1 MAEKYLLED
10 KVAIVTGAGA
20 GIGRAIASEFAK
32 EGAKV
37 MIAELREDRG
47 IQAANEIAAG
57 TDTEVRACCTDVRDE
72 AQIIRCIDETVE
84 AFGRV
89 DILINNA
96 SKIIMCPALEMTT
109 EQYEEVMRNN
119 ATSMVVFSREAARQ
133 MVKQGD
139 GGVMVFLS
147 SIHASISEPNC
158 SAYTAAKGAIEAY
171 GRTLATELAPH
182 RIRVNMIQ
190 PGATYSELTTPMYTD
205 PVKKSL
211 FERVPMKEIAQPEW
225 IARGIVFLA
234 SDESRYMTGE
244 TLVMDGGYRMDG
256 SLPGAAYWEE

>member
-1 MAEKYLLED
+1 MAEKYLLKD
-10 KVAIVTGAGA
+10 KVAIVTGGAA
-20 GIGRAIASEFAK
+20 GIGFAIASEFAK

-37 MIAELREDRG
+37 VIAELREDRG
-47 IQAANEIAAG
+47 IRAAEEISSAHGAQ
-57 TDTEVRACCTDVRDE
+57 VKAICTDVREED
-72 AQIIRCIDETVE
+72 QIIRCVQETVE
-84 AFGRV
+84 AFGRI

-109 EQYEEVMRNN
+109 QTYEEIMRNN
-119 ATSMVVFSREAARQ
+119 ATSMVMFSREAGRQ
-133 MVKQGD
+133 MVKQGH

-158 SAYTAAKGAIEAY
+158 SAYTAAKGAVEAY

-190 PGATYSELTTPMYTD
+190 PGATYSELTTPMYTE
-205 PVKKSL
+205 PVKRSL

>member
-1 MAEKYLLED
+1 MAEQHLLKN
-10 KVAIVTGAGA
+10 KVAIVTGGAA
-20 GIGRAIASEFAK
+20 GIGYAIASEFAK

-37 MIAELREDRG
+37 VIAELREDRG
-47 IQAANEIAAG
+47 IKAAEEIAGATG
-57 TDTEVRACCTDVRDE
+57 AEVKAICTDVRDE
-72 AQIIRCIDETVE
+72 AQIVRCVEETVA
-84 AFGRV
+84 AFGQI

-96 SKIIMCPALEMTT
+96 SKIVMCPALEMTT
-109 EQYEEVMRNN
+109 ETYEEIMRNN
-119 ATSMVVFSREAARQ
+119 ATSMVIFSREVGKQ
-133 MVKQGD
+133 MVAQGQ

-182 RIRVNMIQ
+182 KIRINMIQ
-190 PGATYSELTTPMYTD
+190 PGATYSELTTPMYTEA
-205 PVKKSL
+205 VKKSL

-234 SDESRYMTGE
+234 SNESRYMTGN

>member
-1 MAEKYLLED
+1 MAAKYLLED
-10 KVAIVTGAGA
+10 KVAIVTGGAA
-20 GIGRAIASEFAK
+20 GIGYAIATEFAR
-32 EGAKV
+32 EGARV
-37 MIAELREDRG
+37 VIAELRGDRG
-47 IQAANEIAAG
+47 IRAAEEIAAATG
-57 TDTEVRACCTDVRDE
+57 AQVRAICTDVREE
-72 AQIIRCIDETVE
+72 AQIVHCVEETVE
-84 AFGRV
+84 AFGRI

-96 SKIIMCPALEMTT
+96 SKIVMCPALEMTT
-109 EQYEEVMRNN
+109 QTYEEIMRNN
-119 ATSMVVFSREAARQ
+119 ATSMVMFSREAGKR
-133 MVKQGD
+133 MVEQGD

-147 SIHASISEPNC
+147 SIHASLSEPNC

-190 PGATYSELTTPMYTD
+190 PGATYSELTTPMYTEA
-205 PVKKSL
+205 VKKSL
-211 FERVPMKEIAQPEW
+211 FERVPMKQIARPEW

-234 SDESRYMTGE
+234 SDESRYMTGA

>member
-1 MAEKYLLED
+1 MAEKYLLKD

-20 GIGRAIASEFAK
+20 GIGYAIAREFAK

-37 MIAELREDRG
+37 MIAELREERG
-47 IQAANEIAAG
+47 IQAAKEIAAA
-57 TDTEVRACCTDVRDE
+57 TDAEVRACCTDVRDE
-72 AQIIRCIDETVE
+72 AQINRCIDETVK
-84 AFGRV
+84 AFGRL

-96 SKIIMCPALEMTT
+96 SKIIMCPALEMST
-109 EQYEEVMRNN
+109 EQYEEIMRNN
-119 ATSMVVFSREAARQ
+119 ATSMVIFSREAARQ
-133 MVKQGD
+133 MVKQDD

-182 RIRVNMIQ
+182 KIRVNMIQ
-190 PGATYSELTTPMYTD
+190 PGATYSELTTPMYTE

-211 FERVPMKEIAQPEW
+211 FQRVPMKEIAQPEW

>member
-1 MAEKYLLED
+1 MAAKYLLKD
-10 KVAIVTGAGA
+10 KVAIVTGGAA
-20 GIGRAIASEFAK
+20 GIGYAIASEFAK

-37 MIAELREDRG
+37 VIAELREDRG
-47 IQAANEIAAG
+47 IKAAKEIAAATG
-57 TDTEVRACCTDVRDE
+57 AQVKAICTDARKED
-72 AQIIRCIDETVE
+72 QIIHCVNETVKE
-84 AFGRV
+84 FGQI

-109 EQYEEVMRNN
+109 ETYEEIMSNN
-119 ATSMVVFSREAARQ
+119 ATSMVMFSREAGRQ
-133 MVKQGD
+133 MVKQGK

-147 SIHASISEPNC
+147 SIHASLSEPNC

-182 RIRVNMIQ
+182 KIRVNMIQ
-190 PGATYSELTTPMYTD
+190 PGATYSELTTPMYTE
-205 PVKKSL
+205 PVKKAL
-211 FERVPMKEIAQPEW
+211 FERVTLKEIAKPEW

-256 SLPGAAYWEE
+256 SLPGAAYWKE

>member
-1 MAEKYLLED
+1 MAATHLLKD
-10 KVAIVTGAGA
+10 KVAIVTGGTA
-20 GIGRAIASEFAK
+20 GIGYAIASEFAG

-37 MIAELREDRG
+37 VIAELRESRG
-47 IQAANEIAAG
+47 IQAAEEIAAATG
-57 TDTEVRACCTDVRDE
+57 AQVKAICTDVREED
-72 AQIIRCIDETVE
+72 QIVRCVEETVG
-84 AFGRV
+84 AFGRI

-96 SKIIMCPALEMTT
+96 SKIVMCPALEMTT
-109 EQYEEVMRNN
+109 AAYEEIMRNN
-119 ATSMVVFSREAARQ
+119 ATSMVMFSREAGKQ
-133 MVKQGD
+133 MVAQGD

-147 SIHASISEPNC
+147 SIHASLSEPNC
-158 SAYTAAKGAIEAY
+158 SAYTAAKGAVEAY

-182 RIRVNMIQ
+182 GIRVNMIQ
-190 PGATYSELTTPMYTD
+190 PGATFSELTTPMYTEA
-205 PVKKSL
+205 VKKSL

-234 SDESRYMTGE
+234 SDESRYMTGS

>member
-1 MAEKYLLED
+1 MAEKHLLKD

-20 GIGRAIASEFAK
+20 GIGRATAEEFAK

-47 IQAANEIAAG
+47 IQVAREIADQSGA
-57 TDTEVRACCTDVRDE
+57 EVRAHCTDVRDE
-72 AQIIRCIDETVE
+72 DQIKHCIDATVE
-84 AFGRV
+84 AFGHI

-96 SKIIMCPALEMTT
+96 SKIEMCPALEMTT
-109 EQYEEVMRNN
+109 EFYEEIMRNN
-119 ATSMVVFSREAARQ
+119 ATSMVIFSREAAKQ

-139 GGVMVFLS
+139 GGSMVFLS
-147 SIHASISEPNC
+147 SIHASLSEPSC

-171 GRTLATELAPH
+171 ARTLATELAPH
-182 RIRVNMIQ
+182 KIRVNMIQ
-190 PGATYSELTTPMYTD
+190 PGATYTELTTPMYTE
-205 PVKKSL
+205 PVKRSL
-211 FERVPMKEIAQPEW
+211 FERVTLKEIAQPEW

-234 SDESRYMTGE
+234 SDESRYMVGE

-256 SLPGAAYWEE
+256 SLPGAKYWKE

>member
-1 MAEKYLLED
+1 MAKQYLLED
-10 KVAIVTGAGA
+10 KVAIVTGGAA
-20 GIGRAIASEFAK
+20 GIGYAIAGEFAR

-37 MIAELREDRG
+37 VIAELREDRG
-47 IQAANEIAAG
+47 IQAAEEIAKATG
-57 TDTEVRACCTDVRDE
+57 AEVKAICTDVRDE
-72 AQIIRCIDETVE
+72 EQIINCVNETVN
-84 AFGRV
+84 AFGRI

-96 SKIIMCPALEMTT
+96 SKIVMCPALEMTT
-109 EQYEEVMRNN
+109 DTYEEIMRNN
-119 ATSMVVFSREAARQ
+119 ATSMVMFSREAGKQ

-139 GGVMVFLS
+139 GGAMVFLS
-147 SIHASISEPNC
+147 SIHASLSEPNC

-171 GRTLATELAPH
+171 GRTLATELAPYK
-182 RIRVNMIQ
+182 IRVNMIQ

-205 PVKKSL
+205 AVKRSL

-234 SDESRYMTGE
+234 SDESRYMTGN

>member
-1 MAEKYLLED
+1 MAEQYLLKD
-10 KVAIVTGAGA
+10 KVAIVTGGAA
-20 GIGRAIASEFAK
+20 GIGYAIASEFAK

-37 MIAELREDRG
+37 VIAELREERG
-47 IQAANEIAAG
+47 IQAAAEIAEATG
-57 TDTEVRACCTDVRDE
+57 AEVKAICTDVRKED
-72 AQIIRCIDETVE
+72 QIIHCIEETVE
-84 AFGRV
+84 AFGSV

-96 SKIIMCPALEMTT
+96 SKIVMCPALEMPT
-109 EQYEEVMRNN
+109 ETYEEIMLNN
-119 ATSMVVFSREAARQ
+119 ATSMVMFSREAGRQ
-133 MVKQGD
+133 MVEQGN

-182 RIRVNMIQ
+182 KIRVNMIQ
-190 PGATYSELTTPMYTD
+190 PGATYSELTTPMYTE
-205 PVKKSL
+205 PVKRSL

-234 SDESRYMTGE
+234 SGESRYMTGE

>member
-1 MAEKYLLED
+1 MAAKCLLKD
-10 KVAIVTGAGA
+10 KVAIVTGGAA
-20 GIGRAIASEFAK
+20 GIGYAIASEFAK

-37 MIAELREDRG
+37 VIAELREDRG
-47 IQAANEIAAG
+47 ILAAGEIAEATG
-57 TDTEVRACCTDVRDE
+57 AEVKAICTDVREED
-72 AQIIRCIDETVE
+72 QIIRCIEETVQ

-96 SKIIMCPALEMTT
+96 SKIVMCPVLDMTT
-109 EQYEEVMRNN
+109 EQYEEIMLNN
-119 ATSMVVFSREAARQ
+119 ATSMVMFSREVGRQ
-133 MVKQGD
+133 MVKQGQ

-147 SIHASISEPNC
+147 SIHASLSEPNC

-182 RIRVNMIQ
+182 KIRVNMIQ

-205 PVKKSL
+205 AVKQSL
-211 FERVPMKEIAQPEW
+211 FERVTLKEIAQPEW

-234 SDESRYMTGE
+234 SDESRYMTGS

>member
-1 MAEKYLLED
+1 MAEKYLLKD
-10 KVAIVTGAGA
+10 KVAIVTGGAA
-20 GIGRAIASEFAK
+20 GIGYAISAEFAK

-37 MIAELREDRG
+37 VIAELREDRG
-47 IQAANEIAAG
+47 VQAAAEIAGATG
-57 TDTEVRACCTDVRDE
+57 AEVKAICTDVREED
-72 AQIIRCIDETVE
+72 QIVHCIEETVGT
-84 AFGRV
+84 FGRV

-96 SKIIMCPALEMTT
+96 SKIVMCPALEMTT
-109 EQYEEVMRNN
+109 ETYEEIMRNN
-119 ATSMVVFSREAARQ
+119 ATSMVMFSREAGRR
-133 MVKQGD
+133 MVEQGD
-139 GGVMVFLS
+139 GGAMVFLS

-190 PGATYSELTTPMYTD
+190 PGATYSELTTPMYTEV
-205 PVKKSL
+205 VKRSL
-211 FERVPMKEIAQPEW
+211 FERVPMKEIARPEW

>member
-1 MAEKYLLED
+1 MAAKCLLKD
-10 KVAIVTGAGA
+10 KVAIVTGGAA
-20 GIGRAIASEFAK
+20 GIGYAIASEFAK

-37 MIAELREDRG
+37 VIAELREDRG
-47 IQAANEIAAG
+47 ILAAGEIADATG
-57 TDTEVRACCTDVRDE
+57 AEVKAICTDVREED
-72 AQIIRCIDETVE
+72 QIIRCIEETVQ

-96 SKIIMCPALEMTT
+96 SKIVMCPALEMTT
-109 EQYEEVMRNN
+109 EQYEEIMSNN
-119 ATSMVVFSREAARQ
+119 ATSMVMFSREAGRQ
-133 MVKQGD
+133 MVKQGQ

-147 SIHASISEPNC
+147 SIHASLSEPNC

-182 RIRVNMIQ
+182 KIRVNMIQ

-205 PVKKSL
+205 AVKQSL
-211 FERVPMKEIAQPEW
+211 FERVTLKEIAQPEW

-234 SDESRYMTGE
+234 CDESRYMTGS

>member
-1 MAEKYLLED
+1 MDASFLSSEG
-10 KVAIVTGAGA
+10 KVALITGGSR
-20 GIGRAIASEFAK
+20 GIGRSTALAFADA
-32 EGAKV
+32 GADV
-37 MIAELREDRG
+37 V
-47 IQAANEIAAG
+47 IAARKLP
-57 TDTEVRACCTDVRDE
+57 DLE
-72 AQIIRCIDETVE
+72 AVAAEIKQMGRKALVVETHAKKSEDLKNLVDETMAE
-84 AFGRV
+84 FGRI

-109 EQYEEVMRNN
+109 ETYEEIMLNN
-119 ATSMVVFSREAARQ
+119 ATSMVMFSREAGRQ
-133 MVKQGD
+133 MVKQGN

-147 SIHASISEPNC
+147 SIHAAISEPNC

-182 RIRVNMIQ
+182 KIRVNMIQ
-190 PGATYSELTTPMYTD
+190 PGATYSELTTPMYTE
-205 PVKKSL
+205 PVKRSL

-234 SDESRYMTGE
+234 SGESRYMTGE

>member
-1 MAEKYLLED
+1 
-10 KVAIVTGAGA
+10 VV
-20 GIGRAIASEFAK
+20 
-32 EGAKV
+32 
-37 MIAELREDRG
+37 IAELREDRG
-47 IQAANEIAAG
+47 ILAAGEIAEATG
-57 TDTEVRACCTDVRDE
+57 AEVKAICTDVREED
-72 AQIIRCIDETVE
+72 QIIRCIEETVQ

-96 SKIIMCPALEMTT
+96 SKIVMCPVLEMTT
-109 EQYEEVMRNN
+109 EQYEEIMRNN
-119 ATSMVVFSREAARQ
+119 ATSMVMFSREVGRQ
-133 MVKQGD
+133 MVKQGQ

-147 SIHASISEPNC
+147 SIHASLSEPNC

-182 RIRVNMIQ
+182 KIRVNMIQ

-205 PVKKSL
+205 AVKQSL
-211 FERVPMKEIAQPEW
+211 FERVTLKEIAQPEW

-234 SDESRYMTGE
+234 SDESRYMTGS

>member
-1 MAEKYLLED
+1 MAKQYLLQD
-10 KVAIVTGAGA
+10 KVAIVTGGAA
-20 GIGRAIASEFAK
+20 GIGYAISSEFAK

-37 MIAELREDRG
+37 VIAELRESRG
-47 IQAANEIAAG
+47 IQAAEEIAAATG
-57 TDTEVRACCTDVRDE
+57 AEVKAICTDVRE
-72 AQIIRCIDETVE
+72 ESQILRCVEETVR
-84 AFGRV
+84 AFGRI

-96 SKIIMCPALEMTT
+96 SKIVMCPALEMTT
-109 EQYEEVMRNN
+109 EAYEEIMRNN
-119 ATSMVVFSREAARQ
+119 ATSMVVFSREVGKQ
-133 MVKQGD
+133 LVQQGD

-147 SIHASISEPNC
+147 SIHASLSEPNC

-182 RIRVNMIQ
+182 KIRVNLIQ

-205 PVKKSL
+205 AVKKSL

-234 SDESRYMTGE
+234 SDESRYMTGS

-256 SLPGAAYWEE
+256 SLPGAAYWEG